1 MFEDRNEEIIEK
13 YWKCVCCEL
22 CQHCQMHML
31 QVETLRRSLPSS
43 IAIENRENRIIA
55 LLCNSA
61 LHTAEASPFFSCE
74 VTSAQNKKTKTAWNN
89 SWNTTWYGLLHGR
102 AAPLY
107 VIAPFSWIFSGM
119 PAGTSSEEV
128 GLLGTHWSR
137 CPDVTANRVF
147 PFPLHFRFQV
157 LQRLDDVV
165 LRCLPSKRNE
175 SFKKRT
181 HMRSWRIL
189 LWCASNQ
196 SGSQQCPAYG
206 DLLHSCTAAH
216 THTDDTDN
224 VDCFALQCLWTLHE
238 LKLKECLE
246 HMRVSTTKYSTTLLP
261 QTISCF
267 TAFFSK
273 IQERFMLQSHLS
285 QSATQGDSLLW
296 SVDQDPAAK
305 TY

>member
-1 MFEDRNEEIIEK
+1 MCVLWTLPTLSDAHVASWDIE
-13 YWKCVCCEL
+13 
-22 CQHCQMHML
+22 
-31 QVETLRRSLPSS
+31 TFLPSS

-61 LHTAEASPFFSCE
+61 LHTAEASPIFFCE
-74 VTSAQNKKTKTAWNN
+74 VTSAQNKKNEKTAWNN
-89 SWNTTWYGLLHGR
+89 SWNTTFRHHMGCCMAVQLLSAWLH
-102 AAPLY
+102 L
-107 VIAPFSWIFSGM
+107 FLEFFSGM

-128 GLLGTHWSR
+128 GLLGTHWSK
-137 CPDVTANRVF
+137 CPDVTGNRVF
-147 PFPLHFRFQV
+147 PFPLHFPFQV

-181 HMRSWRIL
+181 HMWSWRIL

-196 SGSQQCPAYG
+196 SGSQRCPAYG

-238 LKLKECLE
+238 LKLKKCLE

-296 SVDQDPAAK
+296 SVNQDSAAK

>member
-1 MFEDRNEEIIEK
+1 MG
-13 YWKCVCCEL
+13 CCMAV
-22 CQHCQMHML
+22 Q
-31 QVETLRRSLPSS
+31 
-43 IAIENRENRIIA
+43 
-55 LLCNSA
+55 LLS
-61 LHTAEASPFFSCE
+61 T
-74 VTSAQNKKTKTAWNN
+74 
-89 SWNTTWYGLLHGR
+89 
-102 AAPLY
+102 
-107 VIAPFSWIFSGM
+107 WIFSGM

-128 GLLGTHWSR
+128 GLLGTHWSS

-147 PFPLHFRFQV
+147 PFPLHFPFQV

-181 HMRSWRIL
+181 HMWSWRIL
-189 LWCASNQ
+189 MWCASNQ
-196 SGSQQCPAYG
+196 SGSQRCPAYG

-238 LKLKECLE
+238 LKLKKCLE

-296 SVDQDPAAK
+296 SANQDPAAK